1 MESWW
6 QSWGELIARRLALR
20 WQSLRERRNAGATP
34 PRHEGGSEPRGT
46 EDGEPKRPS
55 PDGSQKQS

>member
-20 WQSLRERRNAGATP
+20 WRSLLETRNARATP
-34 PRHEGGSEPRGT
+34 PSEEVGSEPRGT
-46 EDGEPKRPS
+46 EDGGPKSPS
-55 PDGSQKQS
+55 PDGSQM